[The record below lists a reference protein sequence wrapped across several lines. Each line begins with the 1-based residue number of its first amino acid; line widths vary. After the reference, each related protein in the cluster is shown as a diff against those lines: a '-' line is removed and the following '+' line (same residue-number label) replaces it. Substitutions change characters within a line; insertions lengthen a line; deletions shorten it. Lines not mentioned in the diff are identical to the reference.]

1 MCSFFSHFSPGSV
14 MWPFVARASMA
25 LVWRYAAK
33 DKEFPTPF
41 WSVTLT
47 LAALG
52 TKTFTQAPAVGLGAM
67 VRATGKMCLLST
79 ERWPE

>member
-1 MCSFFSHFSPGSV
+1 
-14 MWPFVARASMA
+14 MA

-33 DKEFPTPF
+33 DKAFPTPF

-52 TKTFTQAPAVGLGAM
+52 TKTFTQAPAVGLIGGHG
-67 VRATGKMCLLST
+67 TGHGEDVFIQYLKVT
-79 ERWPE
+79 